1 MMRKKHFL
9 RTLLLLLAVMATLL
23 AFSALRDK
31 PVAAD
36 SACKESLEGCP
47 KQQKSGIMN
56 WDNLSHQFF
65 SSI

>member
-31 PVAAD
+31 PADAD
-36 SACKESLEGCP
+36 SACQESLEGCP
-47 KQQKSGIMN
+47 KQPKSGIMD